1 MARSCSIARALD
13 IVGEKWSLLAVR
25 EAFLGSYKFN
35 EIQEKTGA
43 PRDILADRLRK
54 LASHGVIE
62 RRLYQERPQRFE
74 YRLTP
79 AGRDLFAAITVL
91 REWGDR
97 HCGVPPRTFQH
108 KCGAIL
114 ETQLVCRACGQE
126 VEARHVRPVETG
138 VAQSPSESARR
149 RDAIPR

>member
-1 MARSCSIARALD
+1 MARTCSIARALD
-13 IVGEKWSLLAVR
+13 IVGEKWSLLAIR
-25 EAFLGSYKFN
+25 EVFLGSFKFN

-62 RRLYQERPQRFE
+62 RRLYQEHPQRFE

-79 AGRDLFAAITVL
+79 AGRDLFASITTL

-97 HCGVPPRTFQH
+97 HCGVPPRKFQH
-108 KCGAIL
+108 NCGAVL
-114 ETQLVCRACGQE
+114 ETKLVCRACGEE
-126 VEARHVRPVETG
+126 VEARQVRAVDTDL
-138 VAQSPSESARR
+138 AASR
-149 RDAIPR
+149 